1 VVDLVIF
8 MYNIEKGAKNN
19 SKKVFEKFG
28 SMEEK

>member
-1 VVDLVIF
+1 
-8 MYNIEKGAKNN
+8 MYDIEKRSKNN